1 LKNNLPKIG
10 SKNGKWI
17 LVRRENLGN
26 GKVRDTW
33 ILDPTVIITPTI
45 AYKGVGNNVTS
56 HPGNPS
62 GATTEFT
69 STEYSNIASDDGVY
83 ASHSASANTTGR
95 YCWVAHRFTF
105 DLTQYNTGGK
115 RVTGLT
121 YKWDG
126 YRSGGYLAYHSYHKE
141 TTGWVQDVEIPT
153 SDGAGFEITK
163 TIANVSASIIN
174 NTFEF
179 GVYVA
184 DQFVGET
191 VTVYIYTDY
200 VELEVTYEIDILDV
214 GVGEDQFTA
223 GEVKII
229 SDEGVGEDQ
238 LSISTLSYITI
249 SDEGVGQ
256 DQFSATAAITI
267 SDEGVGEDQFTLPY
281 KMQTFEDEG
290 SGYDEFTHAD
300 ITLYATIQ
308 KLLSF
313 IMDMTPLMLVMGAL
327 TGLIKATKPKLKAKV
342 EKKPPPKAPPA
353 KPPKPA
359 KKSEIEKAIE
369 KAAKIKR

>member
-17 LVRRENLGN
+17 LVRRESLGN

-33 ILDPTVIITPTI
+33 ILDPTVIITPTK
-45 AYKGVGNNVTS
+45 AYQGSASNATS

-62 GATTEFT
+62 QAITEFT

-83 ASHSASANTTGR
+83 ASLYATANVANR

-126 YRSGGYLAYHSYHKE
+126 YSPGGSLAYHSYHKE
-141 TTGWVQDVEIPT
+141 TTGWVQDVAIPT

-163 TIANVSASIIN
+163 VITNVSASIIN

-184 DQFVGET
+184 DIYIDT
-191 VTVYIYTDY
+191 AVTVYIYTDY
-200 VELEVTYEIDILDV
+200 VELEVTYEIDILDE
-214 GVGEDQFTA
+214 GVGEDQFTV

-238 LSISTLSYITI
+238 LSVSTLSYITI
-249 SDEGVGQ
+249 SDEGVGE
-256 DQFSATAAITI
+256 DQFSVAGVITI

-281 KMQTFEDEG
+281 KQLAFEDEG
-290 SGYDEFTHAD
+290 SGYDEFTYAD
-300 ITLYATIQ
+300 ITLYAAIQ
-308 KLLSF
+308 KLLSS
-313 IMDMTPLMLVMGAL
+313 IMNMVPLMLVMGAL